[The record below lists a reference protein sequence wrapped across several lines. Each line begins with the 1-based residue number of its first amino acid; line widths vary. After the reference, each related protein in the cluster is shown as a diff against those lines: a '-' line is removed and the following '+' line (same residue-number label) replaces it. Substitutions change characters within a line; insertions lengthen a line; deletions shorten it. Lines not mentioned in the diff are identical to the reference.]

1 MGVKREQPAVRVIAG
16 GPTLVGDLNR
26 SRKNYSQYT
35 MTSKDVLFNVLTTK
49 RVKIR

>member
-1 MGVKREQPAVRVIAG
+1 MDVRREQPAVRVIAE

-35 MTSKDVLFNVLTTK
+35 MTIKVVLFNVLAAK
-49 RVKIR
+49 